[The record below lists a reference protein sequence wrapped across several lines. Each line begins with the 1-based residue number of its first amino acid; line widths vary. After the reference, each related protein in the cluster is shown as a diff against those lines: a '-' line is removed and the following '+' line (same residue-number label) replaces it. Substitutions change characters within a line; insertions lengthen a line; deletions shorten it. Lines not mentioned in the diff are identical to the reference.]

1 MTLQPPRATITAAL
15 VLLAG
20 CAVPDAAE
28 TPSLNGTAWVLSSLT
43 GRPAAPGAAPTARF
57 DAGRIDGTDGCNRYA
72 APVRASAGAI
82 EIGPRG
88 ASTQMACPPE
98 RMKLAE
104 AFTAAL
110 AAATSYRGN
119 GSQLQLLAAD
129 GSVLATFA
137 AQSSTLAGTAW
148 RATAINNGKQAVV
161 SLVTGTQVTVEFGKD
176 GSVSGTA
183 GCNRYTSTW
192 QAEGGNLRFT
202 APASTRMACGAAGV
216 MEQEQAFL
224 RALQTVAKTQFE
236 GDRLD
241 LRTADDALAV
251 ALTRAP

>member
-1 MTLQPPRATITAAL
+1 MTLRWTAACAAAAM
-15 VLLAG
+15 LLSG
-20 CAVPDAAE
+20 CAVTGAAE
-28 TPSLNGTAWVLSSLT
+28 EPSLDGTAWVLSSLA
-43 GRPAAPGAAPTARF
+43 GRAAVPGSAPTARF
-57 DAGRIDGTDGCNRYA
+57 DTGRVAGTDGCNRYT

-104 AFTAAL
+104 AFTGAL
-110 AAATSYRGN
+110 AAAKSYRTN
-119 GSQLQLLAAD
+119 GEQLQLLAVD

-137 AQSSTLAGTAW
+137 AQSSVLAGTAW
-148 RATAINNGKQAVV
+148 RATAINNGRQAVV
-161 SLVTGTQVTVEFGKD
+161 SLVTGTTVTLDFGKD
-176 GSVSGTA
+176 GNASGTA
-183 GCNRYTSTW
+183 SCNRYTSTW
-192 QAEGGNLRFT
+192 QSDGRSLRFT
-202 APASTRMACGAAGV
+202 APATTRMACGALGV

-224 RALQTVAKTQFE
+224 KALETVATMQFE

-251 ALTRAP
+251 SLTRAP